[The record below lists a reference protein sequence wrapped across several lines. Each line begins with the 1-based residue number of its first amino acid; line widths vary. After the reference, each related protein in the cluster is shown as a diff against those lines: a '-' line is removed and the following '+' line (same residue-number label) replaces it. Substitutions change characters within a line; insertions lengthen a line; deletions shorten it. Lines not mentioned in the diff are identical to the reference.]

1 MLGKTSKI
9 NGNSTDTLTKYD
21 IHSIMHYDGTLR
33 GYFSNPVLTDKIT
46 GKGIPVNR
54 EMSPLDIQ
62 KLNKMYPCKPIGPAC
77 GKCIRT
83 SCFTTPIFFSLDQ
96 ASNQA
101 LKDEINRLNREVDNL
116 HTESQTL
123 NRSNDE
129 RGLQIQDLQNKLN
142 FCETK
147 DKTQANKRKF

>member
-1 MLGKTSKI
+1 MVSVY
-9 NGNSTDTLTKYD
+9 NN
-21 IHSIMHYDGTLR
+21 
-33 GYFSNPVLTDKIT
+33 VLLVK
-46 GKGIPVNR
+46 
-54 EMSPLDIQ
+54 SQFL
-62 KLNKMYPCKPIGPAC
+62 C
-77 GKCIRT
+77 
-83 SCFTTPIFFSLDQ
+83 LDQ

-116 HTESQTL
+116 HTESRTL

-129 RGLQIQDLQNKLN
+129 RGLQIQSLQNKLN

>member
-1 MLGKTSKI
+1 MYKNVLLH
-9 NGNSTDTLTKYD
+9 NS
-21 IHSIMHYDGTLR
+21 H
-33 GYFSNPVLTDKIT
+33 
-46 GKGIPVNR
+46 
-54 EMSPLDIQ
+54 
-62 KLNKMYPCKPIGPAC
+62 
-77 GKCIRT
+77 
-83 SCFTTPIFFSLDQ
+83 FFSLGQ

-129 RGLQIQDLQNKLN
+129 RGLQIQGLQNKLN